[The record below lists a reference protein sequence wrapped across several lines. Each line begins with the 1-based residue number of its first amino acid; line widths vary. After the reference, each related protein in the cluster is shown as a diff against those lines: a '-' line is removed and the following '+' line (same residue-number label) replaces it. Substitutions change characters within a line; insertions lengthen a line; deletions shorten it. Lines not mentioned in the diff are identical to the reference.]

1 MSISPNTQMS
11 TRFGRFILSKK
22 FTYSFLFLML
32 LSLILTAYQTEWAVS
47 RLLGRPHIWGL
58 SYLVLGLLTAAVVL
72 YDKLCKTRRRKI
84 TCAVKIL
91 TCFMVYEILFGTV
104 WFLLARLL
112 RAPAVLEAVITLLLT
127 LAAMILVA
135 NGRRNAKELETIT
148 YQVRIR
154 GLEHTRRIALIS
166 DLHLGMFVR
175 TEHIKKVVKQINQM
189 KPDAVVIAGDI
200 LDVDLAI
207 LEDPQELKSIAREL
221 QKISSASGVYLALG
235 NHDPSME
242 NKKFRK
248 FLKDSKIRVLHNS
261 CAELADFY
269 LIGRS
274 DAANNER
281 KDLAEILPT
290 GSIKKPV
297 VLIDHDPQGIRDA
310 RQMDIPLVLCG
321 HTHKGQFWPM
331 DFFTRW
337 ANGDHFFYG
346 KEQFGDTQAI
356 ISSGA
361 GYFNLPIRIG
371 SSNEVVQIILSSK
384 S

>member
-1 MSISPNTQMS
+1 MS

-22 FTYSFLFLML
+22 FTYFFLFLML
-32 LSLILTAYQTEWAVS
+32 LSLLLTAYQTERAVS
-47 RLLGRPHIWGL
+47 CLLGRPHIWGL
-58 SYLVLGLLTAAVVL
+58 SYIVLGLLNAVVVF
-72 YDKLCKTRRRKI
+72 YDKLSKTRGRKT

-91 TCFMVYEILFGTV
+91 SCFMIYEIMFGTA
-104 WFLLARLL
+104 WFLLACLL
-112 RAPAVLEAVITLLLT
+112 PIPAVLEAFITILLM
-127 LAAMILVA
+127 LAAIFLVA
-135 NGRRNAKELETIT
+135 NGRRNAKEVETIT
-148 YQVRIR
+148 YQVRIK
-154 GLEHTRRIALIS
+154 GLKHTRKIVLIS
-166 DLHLGMFVR
+166 DLHLGIFVR
-175 TEHIKKVVKQINQM
+175 TEHVKKVVKEINQM
-189 KPDAVVIAGDI
+189 KPDVVVIAGDI

-207 LEDPQELKSIAREL
+207 LEDLQELRSIAREL
-221 QKISSASGVYLALG
+221 RKISSTSGVYLALG

-281 KDLAEILPT
+281 KDFADILPI
-290 GSIKKPV
+290 GSIKKPM

-310 RQMDIPLVLCG
+310 QQMDIPLVLSG
-321 HTHKGQFWPM
+321 HTHRGQFWPM
-331 DFFTRW
+331 DFFTRC
-337 ANGDHFFYG
+337 ANGAHFFYG

-371 SSNEVVQIILSSK
+371 SNNEVVQIIITGGK
-384 S
+384 